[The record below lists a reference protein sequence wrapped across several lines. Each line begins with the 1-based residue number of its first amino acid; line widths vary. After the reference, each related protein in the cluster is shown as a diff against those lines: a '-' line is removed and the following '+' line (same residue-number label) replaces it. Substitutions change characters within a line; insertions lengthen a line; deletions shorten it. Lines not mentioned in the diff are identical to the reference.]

1 MNNYMPTKLCN
12 PEDMDKVLE
21 IWNLPKLNQEG
32 RENLNRPIVSKE
44 VESVI
49 KNIPAHES
57 PGPDGFTG
65 EF

>member
-1 MNNYMPTKLCN
+1 MQFFKSKSW
-12 PEDMDKVLE
+12 KV
-21 IWNLPKLNQEG
+21 
-32 RENLNRPIVSKE
+32 ENLNRPITSKE